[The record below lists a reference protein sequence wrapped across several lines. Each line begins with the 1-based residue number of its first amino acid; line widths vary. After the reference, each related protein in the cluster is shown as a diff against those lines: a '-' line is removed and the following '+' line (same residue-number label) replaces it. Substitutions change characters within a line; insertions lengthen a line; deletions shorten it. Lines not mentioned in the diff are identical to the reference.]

1 MVNSRIL
8 ASGDLTSEQ
17 NRGRAPLA
25 TSALARNL
33 ELLRELVRRDLQSRH
48 KGSALGALWSLLNP
62 LLYMV
67 VFTAVFS
74 RLVRFGGNCPSGGTP
89 PYPVFLLS
97 ALLAWNFFSQ
107 GVGYGLRSVT
117 DNATLVKKVAFPRV
131 LLTLSAVIAALVNYL
146 ISLVLLVPLLLFFHV
161 GVGFALLLA
170 PVLILIVFAMTFG
183 LGLLVAAGNVYF
195 RDVDYIQGIA
205 LQVWFFLTPII
216 YPLALVAK
224 VKPGGTDLR
233 LHLFGLIIG
242 PFAAIAYIN
251 PLTWISVGFQ
261 DIVACNFWPGYDP
274 TTGVNHAAGLAYAT
288 AVAVLLLVL
297 GLLVFRRAE
306 GRFAE
311 EL

>member
-1 MVNSRIL
+1 L
-8 ASGDLTSEQ
+8 ASGDLTRDQ
-17 NRGRAPLA
+17 NRGRAAPP
-25 TSALARNL
+25 TSAFKRNI

-62 LLYMV
+62 LLYMIV
-67 VFTAVFS
+67 YTAVFS
-74 RLVRFGGNCPSGGTP
+74 RLVRFGTSCPSGGAP

-131 LLTLSAVIAALVNYL
+131 LLTLSATIAALANYL
-146 ISLVLLVPLLLFFHV
+146 ISLVLLVPLLIFFHI
-161 GVGFALLLA
+161 GVGLPLLLA
-170 PVLILIVFAMTFG
+170 PLLILIVFGMTFG

-224 VKPGGTDLR
+224 VKTGGTDLR
-233 LHLFGLIIG
+233 LHLFGLTIG
-242 PFAAIAYIN
+242 PFAAIAYLN

-261 DIVACNFWPGYDP
+261 DIVACNFWPAYDP
-274 TTGVNHAAGLAYAT
+274 TTGINHAVGLGYA
-288 AVAVLLLVL
+288 AVVAALLMGA

>member
-1 MVNSRIL
+1 L

-17 NRGRAPLA
+17 NRGRAAPP
-25 TSALARNL
+25 TSAFKRNL

-62 LLYMV
+62 LLYMI

-74 RLVRFGGNCPSGGTP
+74 RLVRFGSSCPSGGTP

-97 ALLAWNFFSQ
+97 ALLAWNFFGQ

-131 LLTLSAVIAALVNYL
+131 LLTLSAAIAALVNYL
-146 ISLVLLVPLLLFFHV
+146 ISLVLLIPLLIFFHV
-161 GVGFALLLA
+161 GVGFPLLLA
-170 PVLILIVFAMTFG
+170 PVLILIVFAFTFG

-224 VKPGGTDLR
+224 VEPGGTDLR
-233 LHLFGLIIG
+233 LHLFGITIG
-242 PFAAIAYIN
+242 PFAAIVYLN
-251 PLTWISVGFQ
+251 PLTWISVAFQ
-261 DIVACNFWPGYDP
+261 DIVACNYWPSFDP
-274 TTGVNHAAGLAYAT
+274 TTGINHAVGLGYS
-288 AVAVLLLVL
+288 AVVAALLLGV

>member
-1 MVNSRIL
+1 M
-8 ASGDLTSEQ
+8 ASGDLTGEQ
-17 NRGRAPLA
+17 NRGRAAVP
-25 TSALARNL
+25 TSAFARNV

-62 LLYMV
+62 LLYMI

-74 RLVRFGGNCPSGGTP
+74 RLVRFGASCPGGGVP

-97 ALLAWNFFSQ
+97 SLLAWNFFSQ

-131 LLTLSAVIAALVNYL
+131 LLTLSSAIAALVNYL
-146 ISLVLLVPLLLFFHV
+146 ISLVLLIPLLLFFHV
-161 GVGFALLLA
+161 GVGLPLLIA
-170 PVLILIVFAMTFG
+170 PALILIVFGLTFG

-195 RDVDYIQGIA
+195 RDVDYIQGIV

-216 YPLALVAK
+216 YPLSLVAK
-224 VKPGGTDLR
+224 VKSGGTDIR
-233 LHLFGLIIG
+233 LHLLGLTIG
-242 PFAAIAYIN
+242 PFAAIAYLN

-261 DIVACNFWPGYDP
+261 DIVACNSWPSYDP
-274 TTGVNHAAGLAYAT
+274 TTGVNHAIGLAYST
-288 AVAVLLLVL
+288 AVAVALLVI
-297 GLLVFRRAE
+297 GLRVFRSAE

>member
-1 MVNSRIL
+1 M
-8 ASGDLTSEQ
+8 ASGDLKREQ
-17 NRGRAPLA
+17 NRGRAAIP
-25 TSALARNL
+25 TSALARNI

-48 KGSALGALWSLLNP
+48 KGSALGAVWSLLNP
-62 LLYMV
+62 LLYMI

-74 RLVRFGGNCPSGGTP
+74 RLVRFPGTCASGGVP

-131 LLTLSAVIAALVNYL
+131 LLTLSSAIAALVNYL
-146 ISLVLLVPLLLFFHV
+146 ISLLLLVPLLIFFHV
-161 GVGFALLLA
+161 GVGLPLLLA
-170 PVLILIVFAMTFG
+170 PVLILIVFGLTFG

-195 RDVDYIQGIA
+195 RDVDYIQGIV

-216 YPLALVAK
+216 YPLATVAK
-224 VKPGGTDLR
+224 VKTGGTDVR
-233 LHLFGLIIG
+233 IHLLGLTIG
-242 PFAAIAYIN
+242 PLAAVAFLN
-251 PLTWISVGFQ
+251 PLTWISVSFQ
-261 DIVACNFWPGYDP
+261 DIVACNFWPAYDP
-274 TTGVNHAAGLAYAT
+274 TTGINHAVGLGYSAI
-288 AVAVLLLVL
+288 VAVVLLVV